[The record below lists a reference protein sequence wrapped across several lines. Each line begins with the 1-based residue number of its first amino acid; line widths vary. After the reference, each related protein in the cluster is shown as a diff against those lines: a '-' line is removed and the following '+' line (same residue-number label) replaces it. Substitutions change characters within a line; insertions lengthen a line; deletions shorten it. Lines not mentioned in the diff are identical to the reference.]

1 MKKMMKYR
9 LYLAVAMILMA
20 LTANAQDLDPT
31 VVVDR
36 AYEGKLI
43 EVHKPSMEM
52 AVPDSVMRF
61 DLDFDYSVF
70 ENPYKGS
77 YEFTPYLLSM
87 KPSSTIERKGK
98 FYLRAGAGYS
108 PHPELDL
115 VWSPQFKNRGAAL
128 DVYAHNRSYMG
139 EYHDLST
146 GTDGQWTGSDIC
158 SDAGVTFGYDW
169 KNTVLRVGTG
179 YNGIVASGPNFRRA
193 YNAVDV
199 FFSIGSRP
207 KPYDVKFLYDI
218 KANYRVA
225 KDHIKSSSVAVGE
238 NILDV
243 DARLGFG
250 TKKAMLLFDVGGDV
264 LRCYEAY
271 KAMAAQFY
279 VTPHYVY
286 RGSRFMADLGV
297 KVAMVDSDKENNSFL
312 FKKQQIF
319 YPEILLEFE
328 AIRNAMKLS
337 LNVTGGN
344 TLNSYSSLLSA
355 NHHLSLDYMFGDG
368 CLQDYTM
375 ERINAVLAVDGRISS
390 KFSYRLYGGAG
401 YYDNALV
408 EAVTLSP
415 EGIFNAHFGYTLQ
428 AKAYMGVDCMWRDES
443 LMVDA
448 SFKYTWSEALLS
460 KYMLMPA
467 AFTGDVAVEYNWN
480 KRIHAGIDCN
490 FASARVSETYTIDAY
505 ADLGLYAEYVT
516 SRRLSVWGR
525 SGNLLGMKVQH
536 TPLYAEKGVYFTLGI
551 CLNL

>member
-1 MKKMMKYR
+1 
-9 LYLAVAMILMA
+9 
-20 LTANAQDLDPT
+20 
-31 VVVDR
+31 
-36 AYEGKLI
+36 
-43 EVHKPSMEM
+43 
-52 AVPDSVMRF
+52 
-61 DLDFDYSVF
+61 
-70 ENPYKGS
+70 
-77 YEFTPYLLSM
+77 
-87 KPSSTIERKGK
+87 
-98 FYLRAGAGYS
+98 
-108 PHPELDL
+108 
-115 VWSPQFKNRGAAL
+115 
-128 DVYAHNRSYMG
+128 
-139 EYHDLST
+139 
-146 GTDGQWTGSDIC
+146 
-158 SDAGVTFGYDW
+158 
-169 KNTVLRVGTG
+169 
-179 YNGIVASGPNFRRA
+179 
-193 YNAVDV
+193 
-199 FFSIGSRP
+199 
-207 KPYDVKFLYDI
+207 
-218 KANYRVA
+218 
-225 KDHIKSSSVAVGE
+225 
-238 NILDV
+238 
-243 DARLGFG
+243 
-250 TKKAMLLFDVGGDV
+250 
-264 LRCYEAY
+264 
-271 KAMAAQFY
+271 
-279 VTPHYVY
+279 
-286 RGSRFMADLGV
+286 MADLGV

-344 TLNSYSSLLSA
+344 TLNSYSSLLST
-355 NHHLSLDYMFGDG
+355 NHHLSLDYVFGDG
-368 CLQDYTM
+368 CLLDYTM

-525 SGNLLGMKVQH
+525 AGNLLGMKVQH